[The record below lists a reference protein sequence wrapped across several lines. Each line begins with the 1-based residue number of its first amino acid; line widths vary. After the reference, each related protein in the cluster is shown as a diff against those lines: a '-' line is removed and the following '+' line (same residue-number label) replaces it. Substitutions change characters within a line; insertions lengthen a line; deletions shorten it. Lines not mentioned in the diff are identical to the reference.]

1 MIKALLD
8 LVKDLDS
15 AALNLGQRLLCFV
28 KRTMAFEEE
37 ETGAA
42 AWDTDARGAAFLK
55 RFLTRMARQA
65 ALANQRE
72 LYGAWR
78 VWLTK
83 LREERRT
90 RGARA
95 RRARHDAMLATLRE
109 HAPGERDP
117 AVVAGLV
124 AWASGAFAGADASAL
139 PRLCQHLAVTER
151 AAGDLLW
158 LQGDV
163 ADKYYVLHA
172 GLIKLFRHSTPIMTR
187 ECRDLYGDRRAVLRR
202 RPPELT
208 RAARGCRVL
217 ELLTDTLR
225 SAVTSKKCF
234 GTLAESHVEAPILT
248 WGPLQ
253 FFSTSLAM
261 RRAPP
266 RRTNLLGERLKWRY
280 MRKFTLCKFKCS
292 EVS

>member
-1 MIKALLD
+1 MAL
-8 LVKDLDS
+8 
-15 AALNLGQRLLCFV
+15 
-28 KRTMAFEEE
+28 EEE

-139 PRLCQHLAVTER
+139 PQLCQHLV
-151 AAGDLLW
+151 W
-158 LQGDV
+158 
-163 ADKYYVLHA
+163 K
-172 GLIKLFRHSTPIMTR
+172 
-187 ECRDLYGDRRAVLRR
+187 
-202 RPPELT
+202 
-208 RAARGCRVL
+208 
-217 ELLTDTLR
+217 
-225 SAVTSKKCF
+225 
-234 GTLAESHVEAPILT
+234 
-248 WGPLQ
+248 
-253 FFSTSLAM
+253 
-261 RRAPP
+261 
-266 RRTNLLGERLKWRY
+266 TN
-280 MRKFTLCKFKCS
+280 FTAT
-292 EVS
+292 